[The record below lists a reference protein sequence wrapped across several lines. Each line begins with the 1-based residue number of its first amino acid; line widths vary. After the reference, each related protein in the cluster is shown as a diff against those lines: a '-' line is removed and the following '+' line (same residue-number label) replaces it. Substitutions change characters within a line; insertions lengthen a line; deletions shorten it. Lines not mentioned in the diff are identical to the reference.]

1 MGDDGSTASTA
12 IVSPSALRDVMRALT
27 VVDFPTPG
35 DPVMPITREAEADE
49 CTCTVGSFS
58 AYEIARANS
67 LGFFSD
73 IDFKSACHS
82 GSGIET
88 AVIGDTLR

>member
-1 MGDDGSTASTA
+1 MGEDGSTARTA
-12 IVSPSALRDVMRALT
+12 IVFPSALRDVMRALT

-49 CTCTVGSFS
+49 CTCIVGSFS

-67 LGFFSD
+67 LGLFSD
-73 IDFKSACHS
+73 TDFKSACHS